1 MRYIHIHSF
10 SFSGGQQL
18 SLKIKAAGILFNESN
33 ISLQNPSLTYLSP
46 TSQQPLNQLSPIS
59 HQYHPTLKFNSQQS
73 WPKFNFSVV
82 RYFFIQ
88 QRRIVSNLRVFL
100 YIFPHQVR
108 PSDTPISYSLFFFR
122 WTTAREIHRRG
133 SWPKFA
139 RLSPSTGWTFWR
151 IRTRTWIQV
160 FPH

>member
-46 TSQQPLNQLSPIS
+46 TSQQPLNQLLPTSHPFTINLTSPSSSIPRS
-59 HQYHPTLKFNSQQS
+59 LGLNLIL
-73 WPKFNFSVV
+73 VLLGI
-82 RYFFIQ
+82 FIR

-100 YIFPHQVR
+100 
-108 PSDTPISYSLFFFR
+108 
-122 WTTAREIHRRG
+122 
-133 SWPKFA
+133 
-139 RLSPSTGWTFWR
+139 
-151 IRTRTWIQV
+151 
-160 FPH
+160 